1 MARYR
6 SASNEGNV
14 GEDKR
19 RICVPFFP
27 DLSRQA
33 NRYRRIFNVVAR
45 PFLSQLTRQFLTV
58 PVNTRRHAFS
68 PETSRIVESASSSTT
83 RYKSP
88 STIERNRIVY
98 AVLIRNVGGEISIEM
113 DVRSA
118 ILVNSGLIALFE
130 NDGMIIRCASSLYG
144 YVNQTFQWIRGW
156 VTLELNN
163 LIDSFFFFFL
173 NKIKFS

>member
-1 MARYR
+1 M
-6 SASNEGNV
+6 
-14 GEDKR
+14 
-19 RICVPFFP
+19 
-27 DLSRQA
+27 
-33 NRYRRIFNVVAR
+33 
-45 PFLSQLTRQFLTV
+45 
-58 PVNTRRHAFS
+58 
-68 PETSRIVESASSSTT
+68 ESAASGSSSTT

-88 STIERNRIVY
+88 CTIERNRIVY
-98 AVLIRNVGGEISIEM
+98 AVLIRNVGEISIEM

-130 NDGMIIRCASSLYG
+130 NDGMIIRCASSVYG

-163 LIDSFFFFFL
+163 SIDSFFFFFL